1 MRKTFYEYLMTLKEV
16 KVSTVISRL
25 AEDVSLDNQ
34 FPKRSTDYH
43 QISEYLEMNTNYFP
57 DLSLFDRLWEIYIEE
72 NM

>member
-16 KVSTVISRL
+16 KVATIISQL
-25 AEDVSLDNQ
+25 AEDVSLDPQ
-34 FPKRSTDYH
+34 FPKQSKDYN